1 MFFLKLLFCSL
12 TLVNCFAGGCMSKV
26 HPINQVED
34 TESDDRPR
42 VEGGRFGEL
51 DIDLT
56 DIVKEL
62 ARAKKRDAHFL
73 FVPFKTLYFLKRH
86 INEFK
91 MYGKGCCAEWILTDL
106 CDFLHY
112 KYPIYDD
119 HLRLIFEQNG
129 LKFESFQSDIE
140 ENLSNA

>member
-1 MFFLKLLFCSL
+1 MG
-12 TLVNCFAGGCMSKV
+12 AQRW
-26 HPINQVED
+26 I
-34 TESDDRPR
+34 
-42 VEGGRFGEL
+42 
-51 DIDLT
+51 DIK
-56 DIVKEL
+56 IFKFQPSEL
-62 ARAKKRDAHFL
+62 AKLFL
-73 FVPFKTLYFLKRH
+73 PAFIVYYLQGEHETAQFTFKTLYFLKRH